1 MIVSGKF
8 KLLTALSKFLPMR
21 FKIQNF
27 KVLLKCE
34 GTHIGN
40 KKMLL
45 NIKYYN
51 RNSSKIYNFS
61 EIFKK
66 IFILT
71 SLIDQKNLKKSKLRK
86 QTFEI

>member
-1 MIVSGKF
+1 
-8 KLLTALSKFLPMR
+8 
-21 FKIQNF
+21 
-27 KVLLKCE
+27 
-34 GTHIGN
+34 
-40 KKMLL
+40 MLL